1 LTLSTKSAQYL
12 YQPEVQRKDSIVG
25 KAMDDIAS
33 QIDQVRQ
40 QGNFGQ
46 KGPPPAPHPIT
57 SINVSSDAN
66 GFATISLTHNSAP
79 VGARYIVYASSTPNF
94 QNPIRIAELAM
105 DDGGT
110 TVTTQAYFKGQGTLY
125 FRGAPKFPSSDLAP
139 WTYFGSQAQ
148 PQGVSF

>member
-1 LTLSTKSAQYL
+1 MTLSTKSAQYL
-12 YQPEVQRKDSIVG
+12 YQPEVQRKDAIVG

-57 SINVSSDAN
+57 SLQVSPSN
-66 GFATISLTHNSAP
+66 GFANISLTHNSAP
-79 VGARYIVYASSTPNF
+79 AGARYIVQASTTPNF
-94 QNPIRIAELAM
+94 QNPIRLSELAI

-110 TVTTQAYFKGQGTLY
+110 TVSTQAYLKGQTLY
-125 FRGAPKFPSSDLAP
+125 FRAAPKFPSSELAP

-148 PQGVSF
+148 PQGVTF